1 MPRPVKRTPEQ
12 RLSLDQLRERFP
24 RTAVLFRASKYWQP
38 FKEHD
43 IAADLVTF
51 LDMADFVIVNA
62 MVFEKADPGP
72 KDPIGYEPVVKIK
85 GQDVDI
91 GGRWFQDFDNARLH
105 ALDYV
110 LDIFEEE
117 QKITA

>member
-1 MPRPVKRTPEQ
+1 M
-12 RLSLDQLRERFP
+12 DQLRERFP
-24 RTAVLFRASKYWQP
+24 ITAERFRDSKYWSP
-38 FKEHD
+38 LKEHN

-51 LDMADFVIVNA
+51 LDLQDFVIVNV
-62 MVFEKADPGP
+62 MVFDVNGADDDG
-72 KDPIGYEPVVKIK
+72 PIGYDPVIKIK

-91 GGRWFQDFDNARLH
+91 GGRWFPDFDQARLH

-117 QKITA
+117 QKIPA